1 MAKDNHCDHG
11 RSRYE
16 QRYAADPR
24 NSDAPARANTF
35 GGQLREDVL
44 GAITHIGIFVHL
56 AAPDADGRHLPTFTG
71 AGGLS

>member
-1 MAKDNHCDHG
+1 MAEDHHCAHG

-24 NSDAPARANTF
+24 NSDRPARANTF

-44 GAITHIGIFVHL
+44 GAITHVGIFVHL
-56 AAPDADGRHLPTFTG
+56 VAPDADGRHLPML
-71 AGGLS
+71 AGPAEFS